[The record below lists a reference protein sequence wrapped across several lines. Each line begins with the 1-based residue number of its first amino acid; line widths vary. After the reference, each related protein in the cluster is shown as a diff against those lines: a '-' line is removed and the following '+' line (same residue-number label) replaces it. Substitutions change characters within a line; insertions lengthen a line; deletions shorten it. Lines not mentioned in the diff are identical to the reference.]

1 MNKAK
6 KLLIPLCVLL
16 VSAAIVYFVTSNPPE
31 PRRGKPSNAAQ
42 VLVEVQEIVPQTYDV
57 VLNSFGVVAP
67 RTQSD
72 LVAQVSGQ
80 IVKVADEFRDG
91 GFFEKGDPL
100 VWIDERDY
108 IAQEKIAQAN
118 VLSAQQTLL
127 EEQARSEQA
136 LIDWKRL
143 GNGETPNA
151 LVLRE
156 PQLEAAKANL
166 LSAQAQL
173 EQAQLSVE
181 RATIRAPYNGRILLT
196 EADLGQYIN
205 SNTTVASIYAIDLI
219 EVRLPINNAD
229 LALIDLPR
237 EYRNNLSLST
247 DSKVHLHSD
256 AVGNQHWLAKLV
268 RTEGA
273 IDASTQQLYVVA
285 QIDDP
290 YSQKNQDMVPIK
302 IGQYVNAQLSGKR
315 LDNAIVI
322 PNTSIYQGS
331 YVYTVKDNIL
341 MRKDISILWQNG
353 TEAIISSG
361 LEFGES
367 LVLTPMG
374 QVSSGT
380 RVKVLEP
387 NSSNKPPAK
396 DNINKPKG
404 DKRPSR

>member
-1 MNKAK
+1 MNKTK
-6 KLLIPLCVLL
+6 KLLIPLCVVL

-31 PRRGKPSNAAQ
+31 ARRGKPSNAAQ
-42 VLVEVQEIVPQTYDV
+42 VLVEVQEIRPQTYDV

-156 PQLEAAKANL
+156 PQLEAAKASL

-173 EQAQLSVE
+173 EQAQLAVE
-181 RATIRAPYNGRILLT
+181 RATIRAPYDGRILVT

-237 EYRNNLSLST
+237 EYRNKLSLST
-247 DSKVHLHSD
+247 DSKVHLRSD
-256 AVGNQHWLAKLV
+256 AVGKQHWLAKLV

-290 YSQKNQDMVPIK
+290 YSQKNKDMVPIK

-315 LDNAIVI
+315 LNDAIVV

-387 NSSNKPPAK
+387 TSGNKPRAK
-396 DNINKPKG
+396 DNIKKPKG